1 MPAGG
6 RKPGQVNK
14 ITRNMK
20 DVILLAF
27 DRQGG
32 VRYLEKVAKNDPKT
46 FCHLLGRV
54 IPTEVA
60 VSLTTVDLGAEM
72 RLAAERLDRL
82 NEPKDITP
90 TSHVT
95 LEHEATPHAK
105 VAHVKVAHVKVARAK
120 VAHVKVIE
128 DNMAIESE
136 KVKRVSRKKRQVE
149 RVKKK

>member
-105 VAHVKVAHVKVARAK
+105 VAHVKVVG
-120 VAHVKVIE
+120 
-128 DNMAIESE
+128 DNMVDGSE
-136 KVKRVSRKKRQVE
+136 KVRRVSRKKRHME

>member
-95 LEHEATPHAK
+95 LEHEATPRA
-105 VAHVKVAHVKVARAK
+105 KVAHVKVARAK
-120 VAHVKVIE
+120 VAHVKVVG
-128 DNMAIESE
+128 DNMVDGSE
-136 KVKRVSRKKRQVE
+136 KVRRVSRKKRTVE
-149 RVKKK
+149 RGKKK